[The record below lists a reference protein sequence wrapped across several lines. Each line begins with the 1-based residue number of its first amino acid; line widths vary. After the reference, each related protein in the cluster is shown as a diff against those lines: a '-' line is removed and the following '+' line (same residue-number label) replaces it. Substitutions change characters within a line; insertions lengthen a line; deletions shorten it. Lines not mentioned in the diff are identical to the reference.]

1 MSEPAEEKAFKAL
14 LRRTSR
20 EGIQQGLDE
29 YVINRDWKRDMA
41 KEELAHRQ
49 SGEGETAGG
58 RGSGRLSAGQRSW
71 LAMIGLIVIVVLA
84 IALAVLKPWQG

>member
-1 MSEPAEEKAFKAL
+1 MSESAEEKAFKAL

-49 SGEGETAGG
+49 SVEGEMAGG
-58 RGSGRLSAGQRSW
+58 HGSGRLSAGQRSW

>member
-1 MSEPAEEKAFKAL
+1 MSESAEEKAFKAL

-49 SGEGETAGG
+49 SAEGDPAGG
-58 RGSGRLSAGQRSW
+58 HGSGRLSAGQRSW